1 MEPVTTIEPAV
12 DADPVP
18 ATPATGGRARLV
30 GALLGAVAG
39 LVVFAVVI
47 LVGRVTGLAE
57 TPALAM
63 VAGEDGILS
72 PTGGAPLAWL
82 VPPLAAAL
90 AGAIDGPAAARGV
103 RWTGTWMGFVTYL
116 IGVVV
121 GAVLLVGVLAS
132 DTADVSSSPLQ
143 LLTGLPILMLAG
155 AVVLAPV
162 LLACVAMGIGWA
174 AVVRRVAGTPG
185 ATTDAARPVLIVAIV
200 GAVLGALWLIWSFII
215 SVLVATQTG

>member
-12 DADPVP
+12 DADPMP
-18 ATPATGGRARLV
+18 ATPATGRPARLI
-30 GALLGAVAG
+30 GALIGAVVG
-39 LVVFAVVI
+39 LAVFAVVI
-47 LVGRVTGLAE
+47 LLGRLTGLAE
-57 TPALAM
+57 TVALAM

-82 VPPLAAAL
+82 VPPVAAAL

-103 RWTGTWMGFVTYL
+103 RWTGTWMGFVTYV

-132 DTADVSSSPLQ
+132 DTPDVSAAPLQ
-143 LLTGLPILMLAG
+143 LLTGLPILVLAG

-162 LLACVAMGIGWA
+162 LLACIGMGIAWA
-174 AVVRRVAGTPG
+174 AVVRRVAGSPG
-185 ATTDAARPVLIVAIV
+185 TVTDAARPVLLVAIV
-200 GAVLGALWLIWSFII
+200 GVVLVVLWLIWSFII

>member
-18 ATPATGGRARLV
+18 AMPATGRARLV
-30 GALLGAVAG
+30 GALLGAVAA

-47 LVGRVTGLAE
+47 LVGRLTGLAE

-90 AGAIDGPAAARGV
+90 AGAIDGPAAARRV
-103 RWTGTWMGFVTYL
+103 RWAGTWMGFVTYL

-143 LLTGLPILMLAG
+143 LLAGLPILMLAG

-162 LLACVAMGIGWA
+162 LLACIAMGIGWA
-174 AVVRRVAGTPG
+174 AVVQRIAGVPG
-185 ATTDAARPVLIVAIV
+185 ATTDAARPVPIVAIAGV
-200 GAVLGALWLIWSFII
+200 VLGALWLIWSFII

>member
-12 DADPVP
+12 DADPTP
-18 ATPATGGRARLV
+18 ATPATGRPARLI
-30 GALLGAVAG
+30 GAVLGAVVG
-39 LVVFAVVI
+39 LVVFGAVI
-47 LVGRVTGLAE
+47 LLGRLTGLAE

-82 VPPLAAAL
+82 VPPLAAAV

-132 DTADVSSSPLQ
+132 DTAEVSSSPLQ
-143 LLTGLPILMLAG
+143 LLTGVPILILAG
-155 AVVLAPV
+155 AVILAPV
-162 LLACVAMGIGWA
+162 LLACIAMGIAWA
-174 AVVRRVAGTPG
+174 AVVRRVAGSPSTPI
-185 ATTDAARPVLIVAIV
+185 DAARPVLIVAIV
-200 GAVLGALWLIWSFII
+200 GAILAVLWLVWSFII

>member
-1 MEPVTTIEPAV
+1 MEPVTTIEPAL
-12 DADPVP
+12 DADPMP
-18 ATPATGGRARLV
+18 ATLPAGRPTRLI
-30 GALLGAVAG
+30 GAVLGAAVG
-39 LVVFAVVI
+39 LVVFAAVI
-47 LVGRVTGLAE
+47 LLGRLTGLAE

-63 VAGEDGILS
+63 VAGEEGILS

-143 LLTGLPILMLAG
+143 LLTGVPILILAG

-162 LLACVAMGIGWA
+162 LLACIALGIVWA
-174 AVVRRVAGTPG
+174 AGMRRVSGSPSA
-185 ATTDAARPVLIVAIV
+185 ATDATRPVLIVAIV
-200 GAVLGALWLIWSFII
+200 GVILAVLWLIWSFII